1 MAKLFNEHGIHAAA
15 KVGAVL
21 LSRADRQD
29 CGETVCLKILGDFL
43 GRAIGPE
50 HDAYYSTSSPTLVM
64 RVTIG

>member
-1 MAKLFNEHGIHAAA
+1 LNERGIHAAA

-21 LSRADRQD
+21 LSRADGQD

-50 HDAYYSTSSPTLVM
+50 HDTCYSTSSPTLVM

>member
-15 KVGAVL
+15 KVGAML

-29 CGETVCLKILGDFL
+29 CGETACLKIFGDFL

-50 HDAYYSTSSPTLVM
+50 HDAGYSTSSPTLVM